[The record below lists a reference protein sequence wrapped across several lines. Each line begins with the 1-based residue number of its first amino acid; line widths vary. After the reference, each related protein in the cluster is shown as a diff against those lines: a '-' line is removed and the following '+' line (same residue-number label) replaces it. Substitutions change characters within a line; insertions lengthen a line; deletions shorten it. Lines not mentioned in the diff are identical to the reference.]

1 MTREKTYFDES
12 QVRDHRLDLADDL
25 GLRGR
30 LEGVE
35 LHVEDGLLLGLLL
48 QREPLGQQ
56 RTL

>member
-1 MTREKTYFDES
+1 MTREKTYLDEG

-35 LHVEDGLLLGLLL
+35 LDVEDGLLLRLLL
-48 QREPLGQQ
+48 QQWPLGQ
-56 RTL
+56 